1 MIRDDDLKSSIDYSE
16 GQKRAAH
23 RVLVELVN
31 VFREYE
37 DEIRV
42 VGGWVPDLMFPEEGH
57 VGSVDVDIM
66 INHLTLQDEGYQNMS
81 RILQKNGYKEH
92 PEKYFSFIKR
102 CNRLSFSLW
111 KIMFS
116 EMRRKKREMDTEA
129 AESLLK
135 CSRRGIL
142 AVNGDNMK
150 IVIIHGQSHKGST
163 YHIAH
168 MLAEKLDGEIK
179 EFFLPRDFGEFCVG
193 CTRCILESEKKC
205 PHYEKLKPL
214 TAAIDEADV
223 IILASPVY
231 VYHATGSMKAF
242 LDHYGYR
249 WMVHCPEESMF
260 KKQGVCI
267 STAAGAGMKST
278 NKDMMDSLLFWGVA
292 RIYQYG
298 VSVAAVN
305 WNGVSEKK
313 KRKIDIATSEIAK
326 KIRNRSGNV
335 KPGIKSRGMFMVMRF
350 MQKIISNPKDVAYW
364 EGKGWLGKERPWE

>member
-1 MIRDDDLKSSIDYSE
+1 MRINRQLEVKS
-16 GQKRAAH
+16 
-23 RVLVELVN
+23 
-31 VFREYE
+31 
-37 DEIRV
+37 
-42 VGGWVPDLMFPEEGH
+42 GGVYTG
-57 VGSVDVDIM
+57 
-66 INHLTLQDEGYQNMS
+66 
-81 RILQKNGYKEH
+81 
-92 PEKYFSFIKR
+92 
-102 CNRLSFSLW
+102 
-111 KIMFS
+111 
-116 EMRRKKREMDTEA
+116 KKG
-129 AESLLK
+129 K
-135 CSRRGIL
+135 HQ
-142 AVNGDNMK
+142 NGDNMK

-168 MLAEKLDGEIK
+168 MLAEKLEGEIK

-278 NKDMMDSLLFWGVA
+278 NKDMLDSLLFWGVA

-335 KPGIKSRGMFMVMRF
+335 KPGIKTRGMFMVMRF
-350 MQKIISNPKDVAYW
+350 MQKIIANPKDVAYW
-364 EGKGWLGKERPWE
+364 EEKGWLGKERPWK